1 MGCMHIDSYMY
12 ELNIETNII
21 TWQGSL
27 LVMIGSS
34 LVGILPYRGNGHTVP
49 LKSKLPPSRETR
61 LVSLE
66 IGLER
71 NETSLERNETSL
83 VSRECTGSTNA
94 LHSSAFKTC
103 Y

>member
-1 MGCMHIDSYMY
+1 M
-12 ELNIETNII
+12 TN
-21 TWQGSL
+21 
-27 LVMIGSS
+27 VMIMTELGHINMTSYIYLHSYQNHKRYTLS
-34 LVGILPYRGNGHTVP
+34 LSAPTVP

-94 LHSSAFKTC
+94 SHSSAFETC